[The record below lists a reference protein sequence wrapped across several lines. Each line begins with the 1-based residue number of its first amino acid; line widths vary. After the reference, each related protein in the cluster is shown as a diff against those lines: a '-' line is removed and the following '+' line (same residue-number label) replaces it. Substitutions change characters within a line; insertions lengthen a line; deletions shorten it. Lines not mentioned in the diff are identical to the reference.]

1 MSGETKRF
9 LVDGVEVSM
18 PTGASIYWIRVG
30 KSGKSHWKW
39 CIENGFVSIGWK
51 GAIDHLAEGSSFLE
65 IKTVRPRS
73 GSPSTVRVLTGIIA
87 DTNITITRV
96 RDFVCEQQTGNRDE
110 VLSVFDQKSLLKEKL
125 SKHYKERAFFK
136 DSRLLEWSVEDLRS
150 KIVSSDRRSAG
161 AQASQIGSYLSVK
174 PNDLVF
180 VVDKSRDLPV
190 AFGQFIDQISDDATV
205 AAAASPTLPLPP
217 DDHTMRPVKWLHHRM
232 VNGDKLDSATQIM
245 SKLKE
250 QISPLSKNF
259 PLGTCAKYNPK
270 EKNFG
275 SSSTST
281 SAKNPGTPDVTQ
293 KNPIHG
299 DSKSAAE
306 GGRQNTLRR
315 SSNMVLEGVPGTGKT
330 FAIKQY
336 ICKDW
341 QERTGRTLVG
351 QGREAYAITL
361 HPATTY
367 EDFVEGLRPVAAVDD
382 AGAKGA
388 KTDTNTS
395 PGPRHVDDAK
405 PVSIDGKTKVP
416 HQGYFHVKQPGIHG
430 GTSSGGSTFRMQ
442 DGFFLRACAEAAN
455 NPAKDYVVLLDEIN
469 RCNVPKVMGD
479 LLTTIERS
487 KRATWDGD
495 DDNGHWNLSDC
506 QVVTL
511 PGSKRLFFVP
521 DNVYVVATMNTTD
534 RSVAPLDAALRRRFA
549 FVRLWP
555 MGFGPSREVE
565 SADAVAETVWAAT
578 ASSETVPEFIAA
590 VTAWWTLNTK
600 LMEKGPDAMLG
611 HSYLFD
617 LAKDM
622 GAERDVSEGRALV
635 LHHWNF
641 HILPQL
647 VDVAVS
653 NGLESELVQGGD
665 KLGVLTKDLFP
676 QDPDKQASGFKL
688 TGSMPSSTGLLQV
701 PTLTLVDHG
710 SARGSL
716 R

>member
-1 MSGETKRF
+1 MSGEQGDDTIYVITCKNDNGVSYHEACTRSLESGF
-9 LVDGVEVSM
+9 VGIGWSDRYDEWLVPVDGINWVEG
-18 PTGASIYWIRVG
+18 PTFEDQITQINYAHELSTNF
-30 KSGKSHWKW
+30 
-39 CIENGFVSIGWK
+39 E
-51 GAIDHLAEGSSFLE
+51 AE
-65 IKTVRPRS
+65 IKRKDWTKYLPFWICLSPGDRVALVS
-73 GSPSTVRVLTGIIA
+73 GMG
-87 DTNITITRV
+87 
-96 RDFVCEQQTGNRDE
+96 
-110 VLSVFDQKSLLKEKL
+110 
-125 SKHYKERAFFK
+125 K
-136 DSRLLEWSVEDLRS
+136 D
-150 KIVSSDRRSAG
+150 KIEAVG
-161 AQASQIGSYLSVK
+161 
-174 PNDLVF
+174 
-180 VVDKSRDLPV
+180 
-190 AFGQFIDQISDDATV
+190 TV
-205 AAAASPTLPLPP
+205 AASHEGSCLNPNVVQEYGIPK
-217 DDHTMRPVKWLHHRM
+217 HHSFRPVRWYATRQSNPELLEQLGATYYGLHMKTGRPTIYVTHAHGEQGYHSTNQFKQFLKGRGPSTPR
-232 VNGDKLDSATQIM
+232 NPSLAPRTQPVGRVMKTSIM
-245 SKLKE
+245 
-250 QISPLSKNF
+250 Q
-259 PLGTCAKYNPK
+259 T
-270 EKNFG
+270 
-275 SSSTST
+275 
-281 SAKNPGTPDVTQ
+281 
-293 KNPIHG
+293 
-299 DSKSAAE
+299 
-306 GGRQNTLRR
+306 TLRR

-405 PVSIDGKTKVP
+405 PVSIDGKNKVP